1 MLLSLEIIKEY
12 VKFPEKSAFFKSKD
26 QMLHLARP
34 VLLTDQNTLKS
45 HTLYITRA
53 GSIPSTLQVEK
64 HSALITT
71 GMPSNHIIK
80 KMDNLIVYQEPA
92 DLLNLFN
99 QISRVFDFFDDWEK
113 KLLSIPFL
121 SLTKNMYQQVLD
133 ISSDVF
139 ENGISLMNNTFSI
152 VFENE
157 ANILHGGY
165 HQTSAEQNF
174 AMPSDI
180 ISYFKYDKDYQ
191 KIVDEREVFYYEGDI
206 LPHRVLCKNIFLND
220 VFLFRI
226 ILTEC
231 IRPFRKSDEYL
242 LEFLS
247 EFFTRFLQQSILQN
261 PSAGDGLSRLLAENI
276 ETGKSNHKALESELR
291 KLSWRTSHTYRIA
304 SVHAS
309 SGDLAISSLSYFSYE
324 IMRSFPGTYAFQY
337 QDQIVM
343 LINETLA
350 GSIDTFSHDL
360 GVFVRENNFRIG
372 ISNFTDDVY
381 AIQTMYRQAEMALV
395 IGLSERPMEWIHR
408 FSNYTLQYIY
418 NLLTSNSDLGQL
430 YSPIYYRLERYDKE
444 NGSSYLETLR
454 VYLNCNMNAVQAA
467 KKLFI
472 QRSTMIYR
480 LKRIREI
487 TNNDLEDS
495 NDLLHLYLT
504 FSIIE
509 NKKETREIL

>member
-1 MLLSLEIIKEY
+1 MILSAEIISEY
-12 VKFPEKSAFFKSKD
+12 IEFPEKPAFFKCKD
-26 QMLHLARP
+26 QLLHLARP
-34 VLLTDQNTLKS
+34 VLLTNQTVLKS
-45 HTLYITRA
+45 HTLYIA
-53 GSIPSTLQVEK
+53 EAEAIPSTLRCEK
-64 HSALITT
+64 HSALITI
-71 GMPSNHIIK
+71 GMPADHIIK
-80 KMDNLIVYQEPA
+80 KMDNLIVYREPS
-92 DLLNLFN
+92 DLSDLIN
-99 QISRVFDFFDDWEK
+99 QISRVYDLFDDWEK
-113 KLLSIPFL
+113 NLLSIPFR

-133 ISSDVF
+133 DSTDIF

-157 ANILHGGY
+157 INIQHGDY
-165 HQTSAEQNF
+165 QKTVAEQNF
-174 AMPSDI
+174 AMPSDFV
-180 ISYFKYDKDYQ
+180 SYFKYDKEYQ
-191 KIVDEREVFYYEGDI
+191 KIVDEREVFYYDGDI

-231 IRPFRKSDEYL
+231 IRPFRKSDELL

-247 EFFTRFLQQSILQN
+247 GFFTRFLQQNILQN
-261 PSAGDGLSRLLAENI
+261 PVAGDGLSRLLTEII
-276 ETGKSNHKALESELR
+276 ETGKSNHKVLESELQ

-309 SGDLAISSLSYFSYE
+309 SGDLAISSLAYFSSE
-324 IMRSFPGTYAFQY
+324 IMRTFPGTYAFQY

-343 LINETLA
+343 LINETRT
-350 GSIDTFSHDL
+350 GSIETYSHDL
-360 GVFVRENNFRIG
+360 GVFVRENNFRVG

-381 AIQTMYRQAEMALV
+381 TVPTMYRQAEMALT
-395 IGLSERPMEWIHR
+395 IGLSEKPMEWIHR

-487 TNNDLEDS
+487 ADNDLKDPD
-495 NDLLHLYLT
+495 DLLHLYLT

-509 NKKETREIL
+509 RERREKTDR